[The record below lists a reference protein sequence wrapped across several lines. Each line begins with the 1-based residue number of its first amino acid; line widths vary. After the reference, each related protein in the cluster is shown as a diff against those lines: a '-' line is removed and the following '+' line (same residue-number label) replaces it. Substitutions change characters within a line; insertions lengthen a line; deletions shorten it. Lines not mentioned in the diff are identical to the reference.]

1 MENSW
6 LNMIVC
12 HCGDKKLSLFLR
24 SKKDIDMPTVFEI
37 FGLRFFFF
45 SEDHDPIHVHVVR
58 GDDEAKI
65 AVVPEIEL
73 VYNHGLK
80 AQDVKRALKLVKMYK
95 EEIIAAWNEYHD

>member
-1 MENSW
+1 MVI
-6 LNMIVC
+6 IVLAGIKNC
-12 HCGDKKLSLFLR
+12 PYFCMVNNL
-24 SKKDIDMPTVFEI
+24 ICMPTVFEI

-65 AVVPEIEL
+65 AIVPEIEL

-80 AQDVKRALKLVKMYK
+80 AQDVKRALKLAKMYK
-95 EEIIAAWNEYHD
+95 EEIIEAWNQYHD

>member
-1 MENSW
+1 MQGEK
-6 LNMIVC
+6 V
-12 HCGDKKLSLFLR
+12 
-24 SKKDIDMPTVFEI
+24 IDMPTVFEI

-45 SEDHDPIHVHVVR
+45 SEDYDPIHIHVVR

-65 AVVPEIEL
+65 AVEPDIEL

-95 EEIIAAWNEYHD
+95 DEIIAVWNEYHD